1 MLNVTA
7 VGLFAPNTERR
18 GTRWHR
24 YNNAAA
30 AGCTILIVE
39 SAVSHE
45 PRRTQLV
52 DDGGHDCY
60 SRVLLFYSLLAVYTK
75 FNRHCIDRVPDFVL
89 CRNCGGDV
97 ADSHDIINHLSP
109 DALVRTNQTLFG
121 RPETELQVLINS
133 LGIEF
138 QIFTTSFARC
148 VGIGESWHQHYSWFP
163 GYAWKLCFCSQ
174 CGSHVGWMFEPLRT
188 ATVDRNS
195 PSNEGFYAIIRES
208 VISETFANS
217 LLVVPKLYRN

>member
-1 MLNVTA
+1 MAASILYHIFPSSSFLQLA
-7 VGLFAPNTERR
+7 VAV
-18 GTRWHR
+18 
-24 YNNAAA
+24 
-30 AGCTILIVE
+30 ILIVVNK
-39 SAVSHE
+39 SLSHTSQE
-45 PRRTQLV
+45 V
-52 DDGGHDCY
+52 
-60 SRVLLFYSLLAVYTK
+60 F
-75 FNRHCIDRVPDFVL
+75 RHIAEDRVPDFVL